1 MTSLR
6 KQFTLVTLLGLMALP
21 AFAQGRYEIGALGL
35 MTSYKKVDVVGPDR
49 SGKVGPTWGPAGGFV
64 LGQSMGD
71 HWGGEFRYVFFQNDI
86 ELESG
91 SESTEFSAQSHAV
104 HYDLLYY
111 LTDHERTVR
120 PFLAIGVGLKHYRG
134 TGDEQSFQ
142 PMSDL
147 ALLTQTTQT
156 VLAGD
161 AGLGVKIRLGDNALV
176 RFEFRDYVTKT
187 PDKIIANS
195 IDSDVGNVLHH
206 WAPLVGISWTF

>member
-35 MTSYKKVDVVGPDR
+35 VTSYKKVDVVGPDR
-49 SGKVGPTWGPAGGFV
+49 SGKVGGTWGPAGGFV

-71 HWGGEFRYVFFQNDI
+71 HWGGELRYVFFQNDI

-91 SESTEFSAQSHAV
+91 SESTEFDAQSHAV
-104 HYDLLYY
+104 HYDVLYY
-111 LTDHERTVR
+111 ITDHERTVR
-120 PFLAIGVGLKHYRG
+120 PFLAAGIGVMHYRG
-134 TGDEQSFQ
+134 TGNEQAFQ

-147 ALLTQTTQT
+147 ALLTHTTQT

-161 AGLGVKIRLGDNALV
+161 LGFGVKIRLGGSALL
-176 RFEFRDYVTKT
+176 RLEFRDYITKT

-195 IDSDVGNVLHH
+195 IDSEVDDLMHH